1 MVFTFQLSL
10 PITFKSTHHLHQ
22 SRDRFV
28 KFLEMWSWFRWWLDK
43 ETPSDLFHM
52 AAATTNLANHKT
64 EFPSAHCRKLSQSYP
79 WQNMLG
85 YISLRNRVQWHLL
98 LNLAGLMEGLMRFTI
113 ARRLICVF
121 MSAHMLH
128 LHKLPSTNMSSTCNL
143 NNWHNLLICR
153 KFKDFADSRTT
164 CKNKVAHSQQSL
176 LFEHNYLVSGG
187 LCVVLFQQFQLLR
200 ILSNFSASEW

>member
-1 MVFTFQLSL
+1 
-10 PITFKSTHHLHQ
+10 
-22 SRDRFV
+22 
-28 KFLEMWSWFRWWLDK
+28 
-43 ETPSDLFHM
+43 M

-64 EFPSAHCRKLSQSYP
+64 ELPSAHCPANFLKVNISLAKL
-79 WQNMLG
+79 LG

-98 LNLAGLMEGLMRFTI
+98 LNLAGLIEGLMRFTI

-128 LHKLPSTNMSSTCNL
+128 LHKLHSTNMSSTCNL

-187 LCVVLFQQFQLLR
+187 LRVVLFQQFQLLT
-200 ILSNFSASEW
+200 ILSNFSAFEW